1 MFSQFVFSHLCFVY
15 GRPSNLNVPT
25 YGENQISQWLR
36 KMNRIGLAIILPELG
51 VFTAFDQLTKAWALT
66 ADLHQLKREHEL
78 QCQEPRSSFEVY
90 TSGCHCIQSSGADG
104 FVEYLADR
112 SGE

>member
-1 MFSQFVFSHLCFVY
+1 
-15 GRPSNLNVPT
+15 
-25 YGENQISQWLR
+25 
-36 KMNRIGLAIILPELG
+36 MNRIGLAIILPELG